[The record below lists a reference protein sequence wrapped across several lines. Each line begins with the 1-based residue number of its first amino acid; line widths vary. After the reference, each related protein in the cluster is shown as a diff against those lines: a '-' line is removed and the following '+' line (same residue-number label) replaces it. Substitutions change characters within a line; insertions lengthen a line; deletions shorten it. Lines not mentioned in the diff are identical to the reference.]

1 MTPAARILTAL
12 LLLKADPRGLG
23 GLVLRG
29 RVGPARDAVL
39 TLAQELFPKQVRLH
53 AQLTQEDL
61 EGGLDLA
68 ATLGSGSLVHHR
80 GLLQE
85 GACHMI
91 PMAERVPQQLA
102 ATLAG
107 ALDRAQFGPFIALD
121 EGADAEEVLPAALA
135 DRLALQLDISDVALA
150 DLVGI
155 QFPKAKSVR
164 KVDIPDDLPEQLVLL
179 ASQLGISS
187 LRAPSFALRA
197 AKAHAAI
204 LGHDRVCSED
214 VTAAVELVY
223 AHRATRLPEEAP
235 PQEDSQPEDSSDPG
249 ETQSQEL
256 NLPDELLIDALKSA
270 LPPDLLAKL
279 QSGAARNA
287 KGSGSG
293 KRKTGNRRGR
303 PLPSTNARA
312 RAGQRIDLMATLR
325 AAIPW
330 QTLRKQQHPHRK
342 GAIVLADDLRAKR
355 YQELSD
361 RLLIFTVDASGS
373 AALARLGE
381 AKGAVE
387 LLLADAYA
395 RRDHVALIAFR
406 GEGAEVLLPPT
417 RSLVQTKRRLAD
429 LPGGGGTPMASGLAS
444 ALELAISAERKGLT
458 PTVILLTDGRSN
470 VALDGSLDRGQ
481 AAQDASDLARQLG
494 ARGMEALVIDTGNRP
509 ERALAALAREMQAPY
524 LALPRADAKKLSAA
538 VTDSLGG

>member
-12 LLLKADPRGLG
+12 QLLKTDPVGLG
-23 GLVLRG
+23 GLVLRA

-39 TLAQELFPKQVRLH
+39 ALARNFFPEQVRLH
-53 AQLTQEDL
+53 AQMTAEDL

-68 ATLGSGSLVHHR
+68 ATLGSGTLVQHR
-80 GLLQE
+80 GVLRR
-85 GACHMI
+85 GACHVI
-91 PMAERVPQQLA
+91 PMAERIAPQMA
-102 ATLAG
+102 ATLATV
-107 ALDRAQFGPFIALD
+107 LDRAEFGPFIALD
-121 EGADAEEVLPAALA
+121 EGAEEEEALPEVLA
-135 DRLALQLDISDVALA
+135 DRLALQLDVSGLALA
-150 DLVGI
+150 DL
-155 QFPKAKSVR
+155 KSLIPPVAGTFS
-164 KVDIPDDLPEQLVLL
+164 KVDIPDDLPEQLVRL
-179 ASQLGISS
+179 ASELGISS
-187 LRAPSFALRA
+187 LRAPSFALRV
-197 AKAHAAI
+197 AKAHAAL
-204 LGHDRVCSED
+204 LGRDRVCSDD
-214 VTAAVELVY
+214 VTVAVELVY
-223 AHRATRLPEEAP
+223 AHRATRLPQEEAP
-235 PQEDSQPEDSSDPG
+235 QDDTQPEENPQPS
-249 ETQSQEL
+249 ESQEL
-256 NLPDELLIDALKSA
+256 TLPDELLIEALKAA
-270 LPPDLLAKL
+270 LPADLLAKL

-303 PLPSTNARA
+303 PLPSTGARA

-330 QTLRKQQHPHRK
+330 QTLRKQQNPHRT
-342 GAIVLADDLRAKR
+342 GAIVLAEDLRAKR

-387 LLLADAYA
+387 LLLAEAYA

-417 RSLVQTKRRLAD
+417 RSLVQTKRRLAE
-429 LPGGGGTPMASGLAS
+429 LPGGGGTPMAAGLSS
-444 ALELAISAERKGLT
+444 ALELALGAERKGLT

-470 VALDGSLDRGQ
+470 IALDGASDRAV
-481 AAQDASDLARQLG
+481 AAQDASAMARQLA
-494 ARGMEALVIDTGNRP
+494 ARGVEALVIDTGNRP
-509 ERALAALAREMQAPY
+509 ERALASLARDMHAPY

-538 VTDSLGG
+538 VSDSLGG

>member
-12 LLLKADPRGLG
+12 QLLKADPVGLG
-23 GLVLRG
+23 GLVLRA

-39 TLAQELFPKQVRLH
+39 ALARDVFPAQVRLH
-53 AQLTQEDL
+53 AQMTREDL

-68 ATLGSGSLVHHR
+68 ATLGSGALVEHR
-80 GLLQE
+80 GVLKR
-85 GACHMI
+85 GACHVI
-91 PMAERVPQQLA
+91 PMAERVLPQMA
-102 ATLAG
+102 ATLATV
-107 ALDRAQFGPFIALD
+107 LDRAEFGPFIALD
-121 EGADAEEVLPAALA
+121 EGAEEDEALPPALA
-135 DRLALQLDISDVALA
+135 DRLALQLDVSELRLA
-150 DLVGI
+150 DLAELSLPAAVPLSKVGI
-155 QFPKAKSVR
+155 PE
-164 KVDIPDDLPEQLVLL
+164 DLPEQLVVLT
-179 ASQLGISS
+179 SQLGISS

-197 AKAHAAI
+197 AKAHAAFS
-204 LGHDRVCSED
+204 GRDRVCSDD

-235 PQEDSQPEDSSDPG
+235 PEDDTQPEDQTDPS

-256 NLPDELLIDALKSA
+256 TIPDELLIEAIKAA
-270 LPPDLLAKL
+270 LPADLLAKL

-303 PLPSTNARA
+303 PLPSTGTRA

-330 QTLRKQQHPHRK
+330 QTLRKQQNPDRT
-342 GAIVLADDLRAKR
+342 GAIVLAEDLRAKR

-417 RSLVQTKRRLAD
+417 RSLVQTKRRLAE
-429 LPGGGGTPMASGLAS
+429 LPGGGGTPTASGLAS
-444 ALELAISAERKGLT
+444 ALELALSAERKGLT

-470 VALDGSLDRGQ
+470 VALDGTPNRGQ
-481 AAQDASDLARQLG
+481 AAQDASELARQLAAKG
-494 ARGMEALVIDTGNRP
+494 VDGLVIDTGNRP
-509 ERALAALAREMQAPY
+509 ERALADLARDMRAPY
-524 LALPRADAKKLSAA
+524 LALPRADARKLSAA
-538 VTDSLGG
+538 VTDSLGS

>member
-12 LLLKADPRGLG
+12 QLLKADPVGLG
-23 GLVLRG
+23 GLVLRA

-39 TLAQELFPKQVRLH
+39 ALTRDVSPVQVRLH
-53 AQLTQEDL
+53 VQMTREDL

-68 ATLGSGSLVHHR
+68 ATLGSGALVEHR
-80 GLLQE
+80 GVLKR
-85 GACHMI
+85 GACHII
-91 PMAERVPQQLA
+91 PMAERVLPQMA
-102 ATLAG
+102 ATLA
-107 ALDRAQFGPFIALD
+107 AVLDRAEFGPFIALD
-121 EGADAEEVLPAALA
+121 EGAEEDEALPPALA
-135 DRLALQLDISDVALA
+135 DRLALQLDVSELRLA
-150 DLVGI
+150 DLAELSL
-155 QFPKAKSVR
+155 PAAMPLS
-164 KVDIPDDLPEQLVLL
+164 KVDIPEDLPEQLVVL

-197 AKAHAAI
+197 AKAHAA
-204 LGHDRVCSED
+204 LSGRDRVCSND

-235 PQEDSQPEDSSDPG
+235 PEDDTQPEDQTDPS
-249 ETQSQEL
+249 EAQSQEL
-256 NLPDELLIDALKSA
+256 TIPDELLIEAIKAA
-270 LPPDLLAKL
+270 LPADLLTKL

-287 KGSGSG
+287 KGAGSG

-303 PLPSTNARA
+303 PLPSTGTRA
-312 RAGQRIDLMATLR
+312 RVGQRIDLMATLR

-330 QTLRKQQHPHRK
+330 QTLRKQQNPDRT
-342 GAIVLADDLRAKR
+342 GAIVLAEDLRAKR

-417 RSLVQTKRRLAD
+417 RSLVQTKRRLAE
-429 LPGGGGTPMASGLAS
+429 LPGGGGTPTASGLAS
-444 ALELAISAERKGLT
+444 ALELALSAERKGLT

-470 VALDGSLDRGQ
+470 VALDGTPDRGQ
-481 AAQDASDLARQLG
+481 AAQDASQLALQLAAKG
-494 ARGMEALVIDTGNRP
+494 VDGLVIDTGNRP
-509 ERALAALAREMQAPY
+509 ERALANLARDMRAPY
-524 LALPRADAKKLSAA
+524 LALPRADARKLSAA
-538 VTDSLGG
+538 VTDSLGS

>member
-1 MTPAARILTAL
+1 
-12 LLLKADPRGLG
+12 
-23 GLVLRG
+23 
-29 RVGPARDAVL
+29 
-39 TLAQELFPKQVRLH
+39 
-53 AQLTQEDL
+53 
-61 EGGLDLA
+61 
-68 ATLGSGSLVHHR
+68 
-80 GLLQE
+80 
-85 GACHMI
+85 
-91 PMAERVPQQLA
+91 MAERVPPQLA
-102 ATLAG
+102 ATLASV
-107 ALDRAQFGPFIALD
+107 LDRAKFGPFIALD
-121 EGADAEEVLPAALA
+121 EGADPDEALPDALA

-150 DLVGI
+150 DLAGI
-155 QFPKAKSVR
+155 QTPKAASLQ
-164 KVDIPDDLPEQLVLL
+164 KVDIPDELPEQLVLL

-187 LRAPSFALRA
+187 LRAPSFALRT

-204 LGHDRVCSED
+204 SGRDRVCSDD
-214 VTAAVELVY
+214 VTASVELVY
-223 AHRATRLPEEAP
+223 AHRATRLPEDAP
-235 PQEDSQPEDSSDPG
+235 LQEDSQPEDNPDPG
-249 ETQSQEL
+249 ETQSEEL
-256 NLPDELLIDALKSA
+256 NLPDELLIEAIKAA

-279 QSGAARNA
+279 QSGGARNA
-287 KGSGSG
+287 KGAGSG

-330 QTLRKQQHPHRK
+330 QTLRKRQQPDRT

-429 LPGGGGTPMASGLAS
+429 LPGGGGTPTASGLAS
-444 ALELAISAERKGLT
+444 ALELALSAERKGLT

-470 VALDGSLDRGQ
+470 VALDGKADRSQ
-481 AAQDASDLARQLG
+481 AALDASELARQLG
-494 ARGMEALVIDTGNRP
+494 GRGVEGLVIDTGTRP
-509 ERALAALAREMQAPY
+509 ERALADLAKEMRAPY
-524 LALPRADAKKLSAA
+524 LALPRADAKKLSSA

>member
-12 LLLKADPRGLG
+12 QLLKADPVGLG
-23 GLVLRG
+23 GLVLRA
-29 RVGPARDAVL
+29 RSGPVRDTVL
-39 TLAQELFPKQVRLH
+39 GWMRETFPKQVRLSG
-53 AQLTQEDL
+53 QMSVEDL

-68 ATLGSGSLVHHR
+68 ATLGAGVLVRHR
-80 GLLQE
+80 GMLQK
-85 GACHMI
+85 GACHVI
-91 PMAERVPQQLA
+91 PMAERVAPQLA
-102 ATLAG
+102 ATLA
-107 ALDRAQFGPFIALD
+107 AVLDRGNFGPFVALD
-121 EGADAEEVLPAALA
+121 EGADAEEVLPPVLS
-135 DRLALQLDISDVALA
+135 DRLALHLDLSEVALK
-150 DLVGI
+150 DLAEMQVPVLPSI
-155 QFPKAKSVR
+155 R
-164 KVDIPDDLPEQLVLL
+164 IVDIPGDLPEQLVLL

-197 AKAHAAI
+197 AKAHAAVM
-204 LGHDRVCSED
+204 GRDRVCSDD
-214 VTAAVELVY
+214 VVAAVELVY
-223 AHRATRLPEEAP
+223 AHRATQVPQDAP
-235 PQEDSQPEDSSDPG
+235 SAEDNAPEDPPEPG
-249 ETQSQEL
+249 ESQQQDL
-256 NLPDELLIDALKSA
+256 TMPDELMIEAIKAA
-270 LPPDLLAKL
+270 LPPDILAKL
-279 QSGAARNA
+279 RSGAARNA

-303 PLPSTNARA
+303 PLPPTGVRA
-312 RAGQRIDLMATLR
+312 RSGRRVDLMATLR

-330 QTLRKQQHPHRK
+330 QTLRKQQEPDRR
-342 GAIVLADDLRAKR
+342 GAIVRADDLRAKR

-361 RLLIFTVDASGS
+361 RLLILTVDASGS

-429 LPGGGGTPMASGLAS
+429 LPGGGGTPTASGLVT
-444 ALELAISAERKGLT
+444 ALEMARSAERKGLT

-470 VALDGSLDRGQ
+470 IALDGTADRNQ
-481 AAQDASDLARQLG
+481 AAQDAADVARQLSACG
-494 ARGMEALVIDTGNRP
+494 IEGLVIDTGTRP
-509 ERALAALAREMQAPY
+509 ERALATLAKEMAAPY

>member
-12 LLLKADPRGLG
+12 QLLKADPVGLG
-23 GLVLRG
+23 GMVLRG
-29 RVGPARDAVL
+29 RAGPARDAVL
-39 TLAQELFPKQVRLH
+39 SLVQGLFPTQVRLH
-53 AQLTQEDL
+53 AQLTAEDL

-68 ATLGSGSLVHHR
+68 ATLGSGALVKHR
-80 GLLQE
+80 GLLKK
-85 GACHMI
+85 GACHVI
-91 PMAERVPQQLA
+91 PMAERVPPQLA
-102 ATLAG
+102 ATLASV
-107 ALDRAQFGPFIALD
+107 LDRVQVGPFIALD
-121 EGADAEEVLPAALA
+121 EGADAEEVLPPALA
-135 DRLALQLDISDVALA
+135 DRLALQLDISDVSLA
-150 DLVGI
+150 DVAGLI
-155 QFPKAKSVR
+155 APMPRILA

-204 LGHDRVCSED
+204 SGVNSVCFDD

-223 AHRATRLPEEAP
+223 AHRATRLPQEAP
-235 PQEDSQPEDSSDPG
+235 PEEESQPEDTQDPG
-249 ETQSQEL
+249 EAQAQEL
-256 NLPDELLIDALKSA
+256 TLPDELLIEAVKSA
-270 LPPDLLAKL
+270 LPPDVLAKL

-287 KGSGSG
+287 KGAGSG

-303 PLPSTNARA
+303 PLPSTNAKA

-330 QTLRKQQHPHRK
+330 QTLRKQQHPNRT

-406 GEGAEVLLPPT
+406 GDGAEVLLPPT

-429 LPGGGGTPMASGLAS
+429 LPGGGGTPTASGLAS
-444 ALELAISAERKGLT
+444 ALELALSAERKGLT

-470 VALDGSLDRGQ
+470 VALDGTTDRSQ
-481 AAQDASDLARQLG
+481 AAQDASNLARQLG
-494 ARGMEALVIDTGNRP
+494 ARGVEALVIDTGTRP
-509 ERALAALAREMQAPY
+509 ERALAGLAKEMHAPY
-524 LALPRADAKKLSAA
+524 IALPRADAKKLSAA
-538 VTDSLGG
+538 VSESLGS

>member
-12 LLLKADPRGLG
+12 QLLKADPVGLG
-23 GLVLRG
+23 GMVLRG
-29 RVGPARDAVL
+29 RAGPVRDAVL
-39 TLAQELFPKQVRLH
+39 SLLQGLFPMQVRLH
-53 AQLTQEDL
+53 GHLTAEDL

-68 ATLGSGSLVHHR
+68 ATLGSGALVKHR
-80 GLLQE
+80 GLQKKD
-85 GACHMI
+85 ACHVI
-91 PMAERVPQQLA
+91 PMAERVPPQLA
-102 ATLAG
+102 ATLASV
-107 ALDRAQFGPFIALD
+107 LDRAQFGPFIALD
-121 EGADAEEVLPAALA
+121 EGADAEEVLPPALA
-135 DRLALQLDISDVALA
+135 DRLALQLDISDVSLA
-150 DLVGI
+150 DVAGLAAPIPQVL
-155 QFPKAKSVR
+155 A

-179 ASQLGISS
+179 ASQLGIFS
-187 LRAPSFALRA
+187 LRAPSLALRA

-204 LGHDRVCSED
+204 SGHNSVCSDD

-223 AHRATRLPEEAP
+223 AHRATRLPQETPPEE
-235 PQEDSQPEDSSDPG
+235 ESQPEDPQDPG
-249 ETQSQEL
+249 EAQTQEL
-256 NLPDELLIDALKSA
+256 TLPDELLIEAVKSA
-270 LPPDLLAKL
+270 LPPDVLAKL

-287 KGSGSG
+287 KGAGSG

-303 PLPSTNARA
+303 PLPSTNAKA

-330 QTLRKQQHPHRK
+330 QTLRKQQHPDRT

-406 GEGAEVLLPPT
+406 GDGAEVLLPPT

-429 LPGGGGTPMASGLAS
+429 LPGGGGTPTASGLAS
-444 ALELAISAERKGLT
+444 ALELALSAERKGLT

-470 VALDGSLDRGQ
+470 VALDGATDRSQ
-481 AAQDASDLARQLG
+481 AAQDASNLARQLG
-494 ARGMEALVIDTGNRP
+494 ARGVEALVIDTGMRP
-509 ERALAALAREMQAPY
+509 ERALTGLAKEMRAPY
-524 LALPRADAKKLSAA
+524 IALPRADAKKLSAA
-538 VTDSLGG
+538 VSESLGS

>member
-12 LLLKADPRGLG
+12 QLLKADPVGLG
-23 GLVLRG
+23 GMALRG
-29 RVGPARDAVL
+29 RAGPARDAVL
-39 TLAQELFPKQVRLH
+39 SHVQGLFPTQVRLH
-53 AQLTQEDL
+53 AQLTAEDL

-68 ATLGSGSLVHHR
+68 ATLGSGALVKHR
-80 GLLQE
+80 GLLKE
-85 GACHMI
+85 GACYMI
-91 PMAERVPQQLA
+91 PMAERVPPQLA
-102 ATLAG
+102 ATLASV
-107 ALDRAQFGPFIALD
+107 LDRAQFGPFIALD
-121 EGADAEEVLPAALA
+121 EGADAEEVLPPALA
-135 DRLALQLDISDVALA
+135 DRLAMQLDISDVCLA
-150 DLVGI
+150 DVAELVAPI
-155 QFPKAKSVR
+155 PHVLA

-204 LGHDRVCSED
+204 SGNNSVSSDD

-223 AHRATRLPEEAP
+223 AHRATRLPQEAP
-235 PQEDSQPEDSSDPG
+235 PEEETQPEDPQDPG
-249 ETQSQEL
+249 EAQAQEL
-256 NLPDELLIDALKSA
+256 TLPDELLIEAVKSA
-270 LPPDLLAKL
+270 LPPDVLAKL

-287 KGSGSG
+287 KGAGSG

-303 PLPSTNARA
+303 PLPSTNAKA

-330 QTLRKQQHPHRK
+330 QTLRKQQHPDRT

-406 GEGAEVLLPPT
+406 GDGAEVLLPPT

-429 LPGGGGTPMASGLAS
+429 LPGGGGTPTASGLAS
-444 ALELAISAERKGLT
+444 ALELALSAERKGLT

-470 VALDGSLDRGQ
+470 VALDGTTDRSQ
-481 AAQDASDLARQLG
+481 AAQDASNLARQLG
-494 ARGMEALVIDTGNRP
+494 ARGVEALVIDTGTRP
-509 ERALAALAREMQAPY
+509 ERALAGLAKEMRAPY
-524 LALPRADAKKLSAA
+524 IALPRADAKKLSAA
-538 VTDSLGG
+538 VSDSLGT